1 MGDGP
6 TRWPSARGGVLYGTT
21 RYGGTNGCALVRGC
35 GTVFSLTPPG
45 TSDGDWTETVLYNFA
60 GYPNDGSDPAAN
72 VVVGNGGVLYGTS
85 LLGGSNNSG
94 AVFSLAPTSAP
105 DGDWTETVLY
115 DFSSETFGCSPSQL
129 ISGDRGVLYGL
140 SAACGSSDESTVFSL
155 TPPATPGGKW
165 KQTVLHSFAG
175 GAGPNSLI
183 RSGGVRY
190 GTTFYGG
197 TTNNGTL
204 FSLTPPGT
212 EGGSWTE
219 TVLYFFTGGSD
230 GGIPTGVA
238 MGSGG
243 VLYGT
248 TESGGISNFGT
259 VFSFA
264 P

>member
-1 MGDGP
+1 
-6 TRWPSARGGVLYGTT
+6 
-21 RYGGTNGCALVRGC
+21 
-35 GTVFSLTPPG
+35 
-45 TSDGDWTETVLYNFA
+45 
-60 GYPNDGSDPAAN
+60 
-72 VVVGNGGVLYGTS
+72 
-85 LLGGSNNSG
+85 
-94 AVFSLAPTSAP
+94 
-105 DGDWTETVLY
+105 
-115 DFSSETFGCSPSQL
+115 
-129 ISGDRGVLYGL
+129 
-140 SAACGSSDESTVFSL
+140 
-155 TPPATPGGKW
+155 
-165 KQTVLHSFAG
+165 
-175 GAGPNSLI
+175 
-183 RSGGVRY
+183 VRY